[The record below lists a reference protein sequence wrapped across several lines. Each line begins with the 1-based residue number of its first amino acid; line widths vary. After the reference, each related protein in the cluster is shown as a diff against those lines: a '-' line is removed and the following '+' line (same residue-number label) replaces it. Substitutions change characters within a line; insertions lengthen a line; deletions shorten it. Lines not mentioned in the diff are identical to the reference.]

1 MTSIVQFVIPF
12 AAVGKG
18 RPRFSQGRAV
28 TPAKTRAYERAVA
41 MLAKIAMRG
50 RLPFSGPV
58 RVLIDI
64 DVEIPRSW
72 PKYRRIAAL
81 AGKIWPTVKPDFDN
95 SAKAV
100 ADAMNAIVYED
111 DTQIVKAEISKQYAS
126 DAAVRVTVEQIEGE
140 RA

>member
-1 MTSIVQFVIPF
+1 MTTVHFVIPF

-18 RPRFSQGRAV
+18 RPRFFQGRAV

-41 MLAKIAMRG
+41 LLAKAAMRG

-58 RVLIDI
+58 RVAIDI
-64 DVEIPRSW
+64 DVEVPRSW

-81 AGKIWPTVKPDFDN
+81 ARKIFPTVRPDLDN
-95 SAKAV
+95 SAKAI

-111 DTQIVKAEISKQYAS
+111 DTQIVKAELSKQYAS

>member
-1 MTSIVQFVIPF
+1 MHFVIPF

-18 RPRFSQGRAV
+18 RPRFYRGTVS
-28 TPAKTRAYERAVA
+28 TPTKTRAYERSVA
-41 MLAKIAMRG
+41 LIARAAMRG
-50 RLPFSGPV
+50 RVPFSGPI
-58 RVLIDI
+58 RISIDI

-81 AGKIWPTVKPDFDN
+81 DGKIHPTVRPDLDN
-95 SAKAV
+95 CTKAI
-100 ADAMNAIVYED
+100 ADAMNAIVYAD
-111 DTQIVKAEISKQYAS
+111 DVQIVQSEQTKRYAS